1 MRIKLLFKSRIQIAI
16 NILRWRNMLNTP
28 KDEIKI
34 LPDLNNF
41 VNKISHV
48 KYYHFC

>member
-16 NILRWRNMLNTP
+16 NNLRRRNMLKVNIP

-34 LPDLNNF
+34 FPNLDNF
-41 VNKISHV
+41 VNKI
-48 KYYHFC
+48 